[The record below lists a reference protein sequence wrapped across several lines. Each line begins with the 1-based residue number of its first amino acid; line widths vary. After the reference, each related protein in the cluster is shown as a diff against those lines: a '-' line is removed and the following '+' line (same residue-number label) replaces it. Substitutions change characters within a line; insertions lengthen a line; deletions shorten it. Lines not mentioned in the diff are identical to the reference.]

1 MQKNVIIG
9 NVFQP
14 KDIVS
19 IVNLF
24 NQNIANQ
31 SKSFDKDEA
40 MHDESQNVGKS
51 IISTEYGTNPSV
63 SP

>member
-24 NQNIANQ
+24 NQNMAN
-31 SKSFDKDEA
+31 SNDKDEA
-40 MHDESQNVGKS
+40 MNDES
-51 IISTEYGTNPSV
+51 
-63 SP
+63 